1 MTLFTYMTFV
11 LVDDSHHLDASTS
24 FVALSYFNV
33 IRLALNV
40 MPAMIKE
47 GIKVSRNAFTSVDEC
62 YFCIKIFN

>member
-11 LVDDSHHLDASTS
+11 LVDDSHYLDASTS

-47 GIKVSRNAFTSVDEC
+47 GIKVVKSFYMS
-62 YFCIKIFN
+62 